1 MILPLI
7 QPTELLK
14 ARNALSRRIDH
25 TKVKLTLFDLFINS
39 CPNLNSRRAL
49 MADIKDLESY
59 LTKIHDLS
67 LLSANLQHLGAYR
80 EVLVTRGNSVAT
92 IKRRV
97 ASIRKLY
104 KFLFIE
110 GVIQTNIAINLE
122 APKLYRTT
130 GATPVFDKDDLVDVL
145 ESFDINY
152 PVEARNKLAI
162 SLMYYTAC
170 RVGALVQI
178 QVKDLKRLASHYEV
192 RLQEKRGA
200 IHTVV
205 THPDLTTLL
214 DHFLDICGFEDGYL
228 FRSTRRGWSKFTDK
242 AISTRGMLGM
252 IKTTCGNL
260 GIDTIYGNHSLRA
273 TSITNHLANGG
284 RLQEAKKLANHKSAD
299 QTSMYNRDANV
310 IKLEEVLRLSL

>member
-1 MILPLI
+1 MILPII
-7 QPTELLK
+7 QHSELVE
-14 ARNALSRRIDH
+14 ATNALSRRIDY
-25 TKVKLTLFDLFINS
+25 TKVKLTLFDLFINAT
-39 CPNLNSRRAL
+39 PNLNSRRAL
-49 MADIKDLESY
+49 AADIKDLETY
-59 LTKIHDLS
+59 LDNQYGLS
-67 LLSANLQHLGAYR
+67 LLSANLQHLGSYR
-80 EVLVTRGNSVAT
+80 EALVTRGNSVAT

-130 GATPVFDKDDLVDVL
+130 GATPVFDKDDLVDVM
-145 ESFDINY
+145 ECFDINH

-170 RVGALVQI
+170 RVGALVQVQI
-178 QVKDLKRLASHYEV
+178 KDLKRLASHYEI
-192 RLQEKRGA
+192 RLHEKRGA

-205 THPDLTTLL
+205 THPYLTTLL
-214 DHFLDICGFEDGYL
+214 DHFLGICGFEDGYL

-252 IKTTCGNL
+252 VKTTCGNL
-260 GIDTIYGNHSLRA
+260 GLDTIYGNHSLRA
-273 TSITNHLANGG
+273 TAITNHLSNGG

>member
-1 MILPLI
+1 MSLTLI
-7 QPTELLK
+7 QPKELQK
-14 ARNALSRRIDH
+14 ATNTLARRIDH
-25 TKVKLTLFDLFINS
+25 TKVKLTMFDLFINAT
-39 CPNLNSRRAL
+39 PNLNSRRAL
-49 MADIKDLESY
+49 AADIKDLESFLDKQY
-59 LTKIHDLS
+59 GLS

-104 KFLFIE
+104 KFMFVE
-110 GVIQTNIAINLE
+110 GVVQVNIAINLE

-130 GATPVFDKDDLVDVL
+130 GATPVFDKDDLIDIL
-145 ESFDINY
+145 ESFDINHL
-152 PVEARNKLAI
+152 VEARNKLAI
-162 SLMYYTAC
+162 SLMYYTAW
-170 RVGALVQI
+170 RVGALVQV
-178 QVKDLKRLASHYEV
+178 QVKDLKRLASHYEI

-205 THPDLTTLL
+205 THPELTTLF
-214 DHFLDICGFEDGYL
+214 DHFLGICGFEDGYL

-299 QTSMYNRDANV
+299 QTSMYNRDARL

>member
-7 QPTELLK
+7 QRSELVE
-14 ARNALSRRIDH
+14 ATNALTRRIDH
-25 TKVKLTLFDLFINS
+25 TKVKLTMFDLFINAT
-39 CPNLNSRRAL
+39 PNLNSRRAL
-49 MADIKDLESY
+49 AADIKDLESY
-59 LTKIHDLS
+59 LDKQYGLS

-104 KFLFIE
+104 KFMFVE
-110 GVIQTNIAINLE
+110 GVVQANIAINLE

-130 GATPVFDKDDLVDVL
+130 GATPVFDKVDLVDVL
-145 ESFDINY
+145 ESFDINH

-162 SLMYYTAC
+162 SFMYYTAC
-170 RVGALVQI
+170 RVGALVQVQI
-178 QVKDLKRLASHYEV
+178 KDLKRLASHYEV
-192 RLQEKRGA
+192 RLNEKRGA

-214 DHFLDICGFEDGYL
+214 DHFLGICGLEDGYL
-228 FRSTRRGWSKFTDK
+228 FRSTRRGWAKFTDK
-242 AISTRGMLGM
+242 AITTRGMLYM
-252 IKTTCGNL
+252 VKVSCGNI
-260 GIDTIYGNHSLRA
+260 GIDTIYGNHSFRA

-284 RLQEAKKLANHKSAD
+284 RLQEAQKLANHKSAD
-299 QTSMYNRDANV
+299 QTSMYNRDARV

>member
-1 MILPLI
+1 MSLTLI
-7 QPTELLK
+7 QPKELQK
-14 ARNALSRRIDH
+14 ATNALARRIDH
-25 TKVKLTLFDLFINS
+25 TKVKLTMFDLFINAT
-39 CPNLNSRRAL
+39 PNLNSRRAL
-49 MADIKDLESY
+49 AADIKDLESFLDKQY
-59 LTKIHDLS
+59 GLS

-104 KFLFIE
+104 KFMFVE
-110 GVIQTNIAINLE
+110 GVVQVNIAINLE

-130 GATPVFDKDDLVDVL
+130 GATPVFDKDDLIDIL
-145 ESFDINY
+145 ESFDINHL
-152 PVEARNKLAI
+152 VEARNKLAI

-170 RVGALVQI
+170 RVGALVQV
-178 QVKDLKRLASHYEV
+178 QVKDLKRLASHYEI

-205 THPDLTTLL
+205 THPELTTLF
-214 DHFLDICGFEDGYL
+214 DHFLGICGFEDGYL

-299 QTSMYNRDANV
+299 QTSMYNRDARL